1 MEAGQPQAGSMLID
15 ATVLG
20 HMLVFFVDLARYA
33 AWGWGAA
40 PVPVRMRLSA
50 CLACQLVR
58 PHCASFFY
66 PLSH

>member
-1 MEAGQPQAGSMLID
+1 MLID

-40 PVPVRMRLSA
+40 PVPVRLWLLTCLSS
-50 CLACQLVR
+50 QLVR
-58 PHCASFFY
+58 CSFASFCT
-66 PLSH
+66 L